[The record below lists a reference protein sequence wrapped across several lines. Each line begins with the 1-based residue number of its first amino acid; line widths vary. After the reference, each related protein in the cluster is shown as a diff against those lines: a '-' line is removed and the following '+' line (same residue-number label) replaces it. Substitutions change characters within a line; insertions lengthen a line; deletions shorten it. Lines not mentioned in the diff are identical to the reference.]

1 MTEKVGAGPRST
13 SRIAGGAR
21 KRLIQPAI
29 VSSPTV
35 SRIVFHGIAGV
46 QQPVVARVSGDPDAL
61 REAGTG
67 LPEGA
72 ATPEAIAA
80 RIRRSGGELEWGE
93 PESFGGTRSVLSFF
107 RARGASSVEVVRA
120 EPTLLP
126 ELQLGSYFASP
137 FTRRVVRRLLLAAHV
152 PVPAPLEIAADA
164 AFWSG
169 VRRVATAREWERLAR
184 SSYVGLYYHRI
195 AGEGKPGQER
205 LDVSPAVFEKQMRWL
220 RRLRLRPLAPEAL
233 IAFHTEPRATLPRR
247 SIFLAADDG
256 FRDAVV
262 ALRRHGDL
270 RPYVFVPTS
279 AVGGSAS
286 WVDGEPVASWSEL
299 RELASRGGVI
309 GSHGLNHVSFP
320 ELSAAALA
328 AELGESMR
336 ELRAQIP
343 EAAPLLAYPHGRND
357 ATVRAAADEAGYRA
371 AFSSET
377 GRNGAGT
384 DRLALRRVELK
395 EWDGPAAVTWKAL
408 TGELVP
414 WPIERRRLQRRA
426 AR

>member
-1 MTEKVGAGPRST
+1 LYLPSA
-13 SRIAGGAR
+13 
-21 KRLIQPAI
+21 L
-29 VSSPTV
+29 
-35 SRIVFHGIAGV
+35 SRIVLHGIAGV
-46 QQPVVARVSGDPDAL
+46 QPPVVARVSGDRDAL
-61 REAGTG
+61 REARAG

-80 RIRRSGGELEWGE
+80 RIRRTGAELEWGE
-93 PESFGGTRSVLSFF
+93 PESFGDGRSVLSFC
-107 RARGASSVEVVRA
+107 RARGASSVEIVRA
-120 EPTLLP
+120 EPALLSD
-126 ELQLGSYFASP
+126 LQLGSYFAAP
-137 FTRRVVRRLLLAAHV
+137 VTRRLLRRLLLAAHV
-152 PVPAPLEIAADA
+152 PAPAPLEIAADA
-164 AFWSG
+164 AFWTG
-169 VRRVATAREWERLAR
+169 VRSVATAREWQRLAR

-220 RRLRLRPLAPEAL
+220 RRLRRRPLAPDEL
-233 IAFHTEPRATLPRR
+233 IAFHTDPQATLRPR
-247 SIFLAADDG
+247 SVVLAADDG
-256 FRDAVV
+256 FRDAVL
-262 ALRRHGDL
+262 ALARHADL
-270 RPYVFVPTS
+270 RPFVFIPTS

-286 WVDGEPVASWSEL
+286 WVDGEAVADWSEL
-299 RELASRGGVI
+299 RELVSRGGVI
-309 GSHGLNHVSFP
+309 GSHGLTHVSFP
-320 ELSAAALA
+320 ELDAEALA

-343 EAAPLLAYPHGRND
+343 DAAPLLAYPHGHNN
-357 ATVRAAADEAGYRA
+357 ATVRVAADTAGYRA

-384 DRLALRRVELK
+384 DRFALRRVELK

-426 AR
+426 RRSPGG

>member
-1 MTEKVGAGPRST
+1 M
-13 SRIAGGAR
+13 
-21 KRLIQPAI
+21 
-29 VSSPTV
+29 
-35 SRIVFHGIAGV
+35 SRIVFHGISGV
-46 QQPVVARVSGDPDAL
+46 QQPVVSRASGDADAL
-61 REAGTG
+61 REAAAG

-80 RIRRSGGELEWGE
+80 RIRRSGNELEWGE
-93 PESFGGTRSVLSFF
+93 PDSFRDTRSVLSFC
-107 RARGASSVEVVRA
+107 RARGASSVEVLRA

-126 ELQLGSYFASP
+126 ELQLGSYFAGP
-137 FTRRVVRRLLLAAHV
+137 VTRRLLRRLLLTAHV

-169 VRRVATAREWERLAR
+169 VRRVATAREWRRLTR

-220 RRLRLRPLAPEAL
+220 RRLRLRPLAPDAL
-233 IAFHTEPRATLPRR
+233 ISFHTNPQATLPRR
-247 SIFLAADDG
+247 SVFLAADDA

-270 RPYVFVPTS
+270 RPYVFVPTA
-279 AVGGSAS
+279 AVGGIAS
-286 WVDGEPVASWSEL
+286 WVDGEPVANWSEL

-309 GSHGLNHVSFP
+309 GSHGLTHVPFP
-320 ELSAAALA
+320 DLGPAELT

-343 EAAPLLAYPHGRND
+343 EAVPLLAYPHGRND
-357 ATVRAAADEAGYRA
+357 ATVRAAADKAGYRA

-384 DRLALRRVELK
+384 DRFALRRVELK
-395 EWDGPAAVTWKAL
+395 EWDGPAAVAWKAL
-408 TGELVP
+408 TGELIP
-414 WPIERRRLQRRA
+414 WPIERRRLRRRA
-426 AR
+426 RHT